1 MQATASTSPTSATS
15 VIPNRR
21 TAVSSSAISAIVFAR
36 HGRSVAVG
44 LFPGYRGGNDWS
56 RRAAIV
62 RTSDDA
68 AAIVTVEARRPK
80 IVSCRLSRPPSDW
93 VPSGIQNCVLAS
105 HPRGPVNVGGATPIT
120 SYRWLE
126 IVTTVP
132 TTRGSDAKAR
142 RQSASPSITTRAA
155 PSSSAG

>member
-1 MQATASTSPTSATS
+1 MEANFGTDGAPLTAT
-15 VIPNRR
+15 IL
-21 TAVSSSAISAIVFAR
+21 SSA
-36 HGRSVAVG
+36 HRSLAF
-44 LFPGYRGGNDWS
+44 L
-56 RRAAIV
+56 
-62 RTSDDA
+62 
-68 AAIVTVEARRPK
+68 
-80 IVSCRLSRPPSDW
+80 LSPPSDW

-132 TTRGSDAKAR
+132 TTRGSDAKVR

>member
-1 MQATASTSPTSATS
+1 MQATTSTSPTSATS

-80 IVSCRLSRPPSDW
+80 IVSRRLSRPPSDW

-120 SYRWLE
+120 SYRSLE

-132 TTRGSDAKAR
+132 TTPGSDAKAR

-155 PSSSAG
+155 PSSSNG

>member
-1 MQATASTSPTSATS
+1 
-15 VIPNRR
+15 
-21 TAVSSSAISAIVFAR
+21 
-36 HGRSVAVG
+36 
-44 LFPGYRGGNDWS
+44 
-56 RRAAIV
+56 
-62 RTSDDA
+62 
-68 AAIVTVEARRPK
+68 
-80 IVSCRLSRPPSDW
+80 

-132 TTRGSDAKAR
+132 TTRGSDAKVR